1 MKPCQLCYQFTDDHV
16 QLSVARGEDILPVGA
31 WRTYEVRNKTGALFS
46 CAMLEQFCNK
56 GWATLTE
63 DTVTVLNRHMAKCQP
78 WELAALALPPALP
91 YHLRIHPRGTLTTGS
106 KFAVEYAFHALSRPV
121 LHTRTGIQVK
131 AEGKE
136 YCLLDPN
143 YSIVTKIDAYRTDP
157 LTDPQDR
164 MPWWAEL
171 LDLVANPDDVIENK
185 ALRSY
190 KIARAYHFTVS
201 IQSIRGDLRITPC
214 LLAEVPTHENED
226 GNTLENKIL
235 PPQAHAIFVKN
246 FEQQPLRSQYS
257 LGGGYFISLPNEMQV
272 GLSVVKGVNRSSIQE
287 K

>member
-1 MKPCQLCYQFTDDHV
+1 
-16 QLSVARGEDILPVGA
+16 
-31 WRTYEVRNKTGALFS
+31 
-46 CAMLEQFCNK
+46 
-56 GWATLTE
+56 
-63 DTVTVLNRHMAKCQP
+63 
-78 WELAALALPPALP
+78 
-91 YHLRIHPRGTLTTGS
+91 
-106 KFAVEYAFHALSRPV
+106 
-121 LHTRTGIQVK
+121 
-131 AEGKE
+131 
-136 YCLLDPN
+136 
-143 YSIVTKIDAYRTDP
+143 
-157 LTDPQDR
+157 

-257 LGGGYFISLPNEMQV
+257 LGGGYFISLPNEMQGRV
-272 GLSVVKGVNRSSIQE
+272 ERS
-287 K
+287 